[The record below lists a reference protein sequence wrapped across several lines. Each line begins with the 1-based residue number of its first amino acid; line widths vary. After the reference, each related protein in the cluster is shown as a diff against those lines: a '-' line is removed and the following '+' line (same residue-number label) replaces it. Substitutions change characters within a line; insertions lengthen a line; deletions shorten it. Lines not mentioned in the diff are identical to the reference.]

1 MDKLN
6 TPLKL
11 LAGVILA
18 SLLIGIFIG
27 IETKFSRSSEIGSF
41 ESDAESMANIIES
54 LGNQD
59 PPSQKPYELKIPK
72 GCGIRFEGKSV
83 VVISNDTHSLGTGV
97 KIFGD
102 NLGPGS
108 YNLLI
113 RRKPNGVE
121 VND

>member
-1 MDKLN
+1 MN

-18 SLLIGIFIG
+18 SILFGVFIG
-27 IETKFSRSSEIGSF
+27 IESKFSRSREIGSF
-41 ESDAESMANIIES
+41 ESDAGEMADIIES

-59 PPSQKPYELKIPK
+59 PPSQKPYEIMIPENCKIK
-72 GCGIRFEGKSV
+72 FEGNYL
-83 VVISNDTHSLGTGV
+83 VVISNDTYKHETGV
-97 KIFGD
+97 RISGD

-108 YNLLI
+108 HTLMI
-113 RRKPNGVE
+113 RRKPSGVE